1 MQEVKQLYNGYK
13 RVKNVKRFIKYILSI
28 NLSTFLTLF
37 LVSTIAITIIG
48 AKHKSSF
55 DIPLNATL
63 NGVPSE
69 YIPYYNEASEI
80 YGIPNWVLAA
90 ISKQESNFN
99 PSTSYGG
106 AYGIMQVQKYDSG
119 SGKDLWA
126 YLINLGLG
134 NIYKNCG
141 YSFSSSE
148 EMWNIYLKDV
158 RAQIIGGSY
167 EIRYYANYVL
177 KQQKKVSKLDYN
189 SSENMKLINWSASE
203 TDSDFRETLRRIFAC
218 YNGGPRY
225 GMNVDL
231 DNAKFDYPNK
241 VFKYAIEFRNTGLD
255 MPLGGGVVGNNEI
268 IEKAIKV
275 GSELVGKS
283 PYVWGGGRNPSDIA
297 NRRFDC
303 SSFVHWCFAS
313 AGLNLGDYRVV
324 VTDSLAKVGKKVN
337 FSEMVRGDIIF
348 FNTYKYNGHVGI
360 YLGNNKFLHCG
371 TSKGVWID
379 DLNSTYWKKVFNG
392 NIRRVVENN

>member
-1 MQEVKQLYNGYK
+1 MSTISQDIRKVN
-13 RVKNVKRFIKYILSI
+13 RMRFIIKTIVSIKLSFLFFIILM
-28 NLSTFLTLF
+28 STLIFVLIGAYQKSNENSYGNSF
-37 LVSTIAITIIG
+37 LV
-48 AKHKSSF
+48 
-55 DIPLNATL
+55 
-63 NGVPSE
+63 GVPSE
-69 YIPYYNEASEI
+69 YIEYFNEASEI

-148 EMWNIYLKDV
+148 EMWSIYLKDV

-189 SSENMKLINWSASE
+189 STENMQLINWSASE

-218 YNGGPRY
+218 YNGGSRY

-255 MPLGGGVVGNNEI
+255 IFLGDGVVGNNEI
-268 IEKAIKV
+268 IETAIKV

-313 AGLNLGDYRVV
+313 AGLTLGDYKVV
-324 VTDSLAKVGKKVN
+324 VTDSLANVGRKVN
-337 FSEMVRGDIIF
+337 SSEMVRGDIIF

-379 DLNSTYWKKVFNG
+379 DLNSSYWKKVFNG
-392 NIRRVVENN
+392 NVRRVVENN

>member
-13 RVKNVKRFIKYILSI
+13 RVKDVKRFIKYILSI

-297 NRRFDC
+297 IED
-303 SSFVHWCFAS
+303 SI
-313 AGLNLGDYRVV
+313 VV
-324 VTDSLAKVGKKVN
+324 RLFIGALLVLD
-337 FSEMVRGDIIF
+337 
-348 FNTYKYNGHVGI
+348 
-360 YLGNNKFLHCG
+360 
-371 TSKGVWID
+371 
-379 DLNSTYWKKVFNG
+379 
-392 NIRRVVENN
+392 

>member
-1 MQEVKQLYNGYK
+1 
-13 RVKNVKRFIKYILSI
+13 
-28 NLSTFLTLF
+28 
-37 LVSTIAITIIG
+37 
-48 AKHKSSF
+48 
-55 DIPLNATL
+55 
-63 NGVPSE
+63 
-69 YIPYYNEASEI
+69 
-80 YGIPNWVLAA
+80 
-90 ISKQESNFN
+90 
-99 PSTSYGG
+99 
-106 AYGIMQVQKYDSG
+106 MQVQKYDSG

-148 EMWNIYLKDV
+148 EMWSIYLKDV

-167 EIRYYANYVL
+167 ENKIL
-177 KQQKKVSKLDYN
+177 CKLCIKTTEEVSKLDYN
-189 SSENMKLINWSASE
+189 STENMQLINWSASE

-218 YNGGPRY
+218 YNGGSRY

-255 MPLGGGVVGNNEI
+255 IFLGDGVVGNNEI
-268 IEKAIKV
+268 IETAIKV

-313 AGLNLGDYRVV
+313 AGL
-324 VTDSLAKVGKKVN
+324 T
-337 FSEMVRGDIIF
+337 
-348 FNTYKYNGHVGI
+348 
-360 YLGNNKFLHCG
+360 
-371 TSKGVWID
+371 
-379 DLNSTYWKKVFNG
+379 
-392 NIRRVVENN
+392 

>member
-1 MQEVKQLYNGYK
+1 MQEVKQLHITYK
-13 RVKNVKRFIKYILSI
+13 RVKKIKRFIKYILSI
-28 NLSTFLTLF
+28 NLSTFLALF
-37 LVSTIAITIIG
+37 FISAIAISVIG
-48 AKHKSSF
+48 AKHNSS
-55 DIPLNATL
+55 INTTINSNL

-106 AYGIMQVQKYDSG
+106 AYGIMQVQKYDSS

-134 NIYKNCG
+134 NIYRDLG

-148 EMWNIYLKDV
+148 DMWKIYLNDV

-177 KQQKKVSKLDYN
+177 KQQNKVSKLNYN
-189 SSENMKLINWSASE
+189 STENMELINWSANE
-203 TDSDFRETLRRIFAC
+203 NDSDFSETLRRIFAC

-241 VFKYAIEFRNTGLD
+241 VFKYAMEFRNTGLD
-255 MPLGGGVVGNNEI
+255 ISIGGGTVGSNQV
-268 IEKAIKV
+268 IETAIKV

-283 PYVWGGGRNPSDIA
+283 PYVWGGGRNPQDIE

-303 SSFVHWCFAS
+303 SSFVHWAFAS
-313 AGLNLGDYRVV
+313 GGLVLGDYRVV
-324 VTDSLAKVGKKVN
+324 VTDSLAKMGRKVDP
-337 FSEMVRGDIIF
+337 SEMIRGDIVF

-360 YLGNNKFLHCG
+360 YLGEGRFLHCG
-371 TSKGVWID
+371 TSKGVWIND
-379 DLNSTYWKKVFNG
+379 MNSSYWKGVFNG
-392 NIRRVVENN
+392 NVRRLVE